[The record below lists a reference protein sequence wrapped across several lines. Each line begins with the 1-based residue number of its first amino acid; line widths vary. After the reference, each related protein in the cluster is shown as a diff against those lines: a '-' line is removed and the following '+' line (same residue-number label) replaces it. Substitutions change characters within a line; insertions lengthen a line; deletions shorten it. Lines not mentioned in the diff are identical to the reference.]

1 MLVDCMT
8 HTQIGLLIHSTPL
21 IHSTLHGPP
30 LGPPLGPRTPFILDL
45 DRVPVGL
52 IASVGEVNTVIL
64 ALDAIQNLDVPE
76 QILAETI
83 PTEEIVRLL
92 LTANEIGMRLTEIV
106 PETSEA
112 EEEFHLVLL

>member
-8 HTQIGLLIHSTPL
+8 HPQVGLIHSTLHGPL
-21 IHSTLHGPP
+21 IRSTLHGPP
-30 LGPPLGPRTPFILDL
+30 LGPRTLFM
-45 DRVPVGL
+45 DRVLVGL
-52 IASVGEVNTVIL
+52 TASVGGVNTVIL
-64 ALDAIQNLDVPE
+64 ALDAIQDLDVRE

-83 PTEEIVRLL
+83 QVEEIVRLL

-112 EEEFHLVLL
+112 EEEFRLVLL